1 MSIGGGKTPLLQI
14 SELTKKFS
22 GLVAL
27 SQVTLHVYEGEI
39 LALIGPNGSGKTTL
53 FNVISGHLRANGGQ
67 ITFKDKNITGLPPYK
82 ICKLGI
88 SRTFQIPKPF
98 PNMSVID
105 NIRVAELFGRS
116 AKNQVDELG
125 GSGNICKL
133 VGLEGK
139 SDVQAKSLTG
149 SDKKRLEVGRALAT
163 SPKLLLFDEIA
174 SGLTVQESKWATEFV
189 KELRDHYGLTI
200 IWTEHV
206 MRVIMQ
212 AVDRVVVLNHGVK
225 IAEGTPQEIVK
236 SEEVLSVYFGRKTG

>member
-1 MSIGGGKTPLLQI
+1 MSNGGGKTPLLQI

-53 FNVISGHLRANGGQ
+53 FNVISGHLRPNGGQ

-88 SRTFQIPKPF
+88 ARTFQIPQPF

-116 AKNQVDELG
+116 TKNQVDKLG
-125 GSGNICKL
+125 GSENICKL
-133 VGLEGK
+133 VGLE
-139 SDVQAKSLTG
+139 V
-149 SDKKRLEVGRALAT
+149 R
-163 SPKLLLFDEIA
+163 
-174 SGLTVQESKWATEFV
+174 
-189 KELRDHYGLTI
+189 
-200 IWTEHV
+200 V
-206 MRVIMQ
+206 MFRPN
-212 AVDRVVVLNHGVK
+212 R
-225 IAEGTPQEIVK
+225 
-236 SEEVLSVYFGRKTG
+236 